1 MKTMTCS
8 QLGGACNMEFKAET
22 FEQMAELSKQHG
34 MEMFQKND
42 AAHMRAMD
50 AMKEKMQ
57 NAEAMQKWMNEKKV
71 EFDSIPESN

>member
-1 MKTMTCS
+1 MTCS

-42 AAHMRAMD
+42 APHMRAMD
-50 AMKEKMQ
+50 AIKEKMQ